1 MKNQTQ
7 QSSTRTQVCHAFT
20 LIELLVVIAII
31 ALLVGILLPALGKA
45 RDSARDILCRSNLRQ
60 LALAQNIYAT
70 DSNGKFPPI
79 LFLAPDPETN
89 KLNMIWYDETR
100 IGRYLPQQD
109 DSNLL
114 PGNTENNTVGGGVMR
129 CPNHPQAGRSYTMNF
144 WAASAASWRA
154 RPSGGIDA
162 FPAGANPDPARAAQ
176 ERQLGRPFDL
186 NVDLPSKTLVMA
198 EAWGTFLSED
208 TSKPR
213 TWFTNGDVGYFGTP
227 GLRFGGGTGL
237 GGFAFPGP
245 DFRLSGEWEGA
256 YSKSYLPYYRHPRR
270 TKDLIALKGG
280 TNIGFVDGHVDQF
293 TFEKLVDRATGKST
307 KNVLWSTLD
316 FTMEP

>member
-1 MKNQTQ
+1 MKSICQHRQT
-7 QSSTRTQVCHAFT
+7 STQVRFGFT

-31 ALLVGILLPALGKA
+31 ALLIGILLPALGKA

-79 LFLAPDPETN
+79 LEAAPDPETN

-100 IGRYLPQQD
+100 IGRYLPQQN

-114 PGNTENNTVGGGVMR
+114 TTSPKNNTVGGGVMQ
-129 CPNHPQAGRSYTMNF
+129 CPNHPQAGRSYSMNF
-144 WAASAASWRA
+144 WAASAGSWRNT
-154 RPSGGIDA
+154 SGKLESFA
-162 FPAGANPDPARAAQ
+162 PGANPLVPQ
-176 ERQLGRPFDL
+176 EAQLGRGFDL
-186 NVDLPSKTLVMA
+186 NVDLPSKTLVMG
-198 EAWGTFLSED
+198 EAWGTFRSD
-208 TSKPR
+208 DPAKPR
-213 TWFTNGDVGYFGTP
+213 TWFTNGQIGYIGTP

-237 GGFAFPGP
+237 GGFAFPEV
-245 DFRLSGEWEGA
+245 DFRLSPEWTGTFP
-256 YSKSYLPYYRHPRR
+256 KSYLPYYRHPRR
-270 TKDLIALKGG
+270 TAELDALKGS

-293 TFEKLVDRATGKST
+293 GVEKLVNRATGKST